1 MYIDYENT
9 LLSNDFYYYVIS
21 MENNPLN
28 NLFNDKEFVE
38 KIQNLL
44 PQLFEIAEIESSRAG
59 KTGMEVGNLRERI
72 LVSMFIHKFGTE
84 NVKTE
89 IPTTEPEVDVIVFDE
104 ELSIKTITNK
114 YFTGV
119 KLSWTVDY
127 QKAVE
132 FIESYEPLCSLF
144 LVQINWEFEGGLFY
158 GPVNIQNNV
167 LEKLGKENYFKLP
180 KQGTN
185 PRGVE
190 ITKEALEMLI
200 KDKSSKTIPIFWEKR
215 NLNYNPYKRWLDYWS
230 EGINEIK

>member
-1 MYIDYENT
+1 
-9 LLSNDFYYYVIS
+9 

-28 NLFNDKEFVE
+28 DLFNDEEFVK
-38 KIQNLL
+38 KIQSLL

-72 LVSMFIHKFGTE
+72 LVSMFIHKFGAE

-104 ELSIKTITNK
+104 ELSIKTFTNK
-114 YFTGV
+114 YITGV

-132 FIESYEPLCSLF
+132 FIESYKPLCSLF
-144 LVQINWEFEGGLFY
+144 LVQINWELEGGLFY
-158 GPVNIQNNV
+158 IPMNIQNNL
-167 LEKLGKENYFKLP
+167 LEQFGKENYFKLP

-190 ITKEALEMLI
+190 ITKGALEMLVN
-200 KDKSSKTIPIFWEKR
+200 DKSSKAIPIMWTKK
-215 NLNYNPYKRWLDYWS
+215 NLDYDPYKRWLDYWS
-230 EGINEIK
+230 EGINEKN